1 MDLFGDLVMAE
12 LRCLLCDL
20 CRLHSI
26 PGHCVGDELSTSLY
40 SMVST
45 EQALLGE
52 GWEWDARLEG
62 ISCLGL
68 E

>member
-26 PGHCVGDELSTSLY
+26 PGHCVGDELTTSLY

-52 GWEWDARLEG
+52 G
-62 ISCLGL
+62 
-68 E
+68 